1 MKLNIRGIFTVTFS
15 ALLVLLFSG
24 CERQGGAHEPDM
36 IRVISPDPQYGV
48 AGTSDVKR
56 VSVEVQTA
64 QIPGLLGG
72 SGTRYPMAGERLLI
86 RTLTP
91 ESGLAPSVT
100 EGVTDSGGRLDF
112 DVTLGS
118 AFGDQYLEVV
128 CASRPTV
135 KKRLRFVSG
144 IRIDNNKQE
153 VVAGQL
159 LPKPFRVTLF
169 DDAQMPITGV
179 PVYFTLIASPGK
191 SGSLVKSMGVTDD
204 EGAVEIELQTA
215 PSSIGVY
222 RVGVEV
228 ADTAGRRTTRSIVLE
243 ADAMHIASLVVGV
256 LGGLAIFVFGIT
268 LMSEGLQQVAGNRL
282 RRVLAYITGN
292 HVRAVCAGAMVAGLI
307 QSSSSTTV
315 MTVGFVNA
323 GLLTLKQAI
332 GVIFGANIGTTAS
345 GQIVSFNIG
354 NIALPAITLGVV
366 LLLTLR
372 RPAGQGLAR
381 AILGFGL
388 LFFGMGLMSSQL
400 KAVSTFPSFVRI
412 FQAIDCSPAY
422 IGADLPIGAMIAAI
436 GIGVLT
442 TTIVQSSAA
451 TIGLAIALANSG
463 LLNIWTAVP
472 IILGD
477 NIGTTVT
484 ANLAAIT
491 ASRPAKQAAVA
502 HTLFNVLGVSVMVA
516 LFYVPINGMPCFFY
530 AVDRITS
537 GDVFAGENVGR
548 HIAAAHSLFNIV
560 CVVTFTPLIG
570 VLAWVCTKIIPVR
583 VAPRPQLVRLDRSW
597 LATPSLALDGALR
610 ATTVITERACWVA
623 LTALESYH
631 KGEAV
636 PLAEMEQ
643 AEGETD
649 EMQRQI
655 MDYLML
661 LTRCKLSAS
670 QAAAIPA
677 LMHCVSDA
685 ERIADIG
692 VSIAEL
698 IPQACDDDSLTPAA
712 KAELDE
718 ILDKTKQLGESV
730 LNGLR
735 GIGKNPIETA
745 VRLEGQVKILSQL
758 GSQGHVVRL
767 QRGECTIE
775 RGIVYVEVLSLV
787 EAIVR
792 HLGNIATRTDAAI
805 GDVN

>member
-1 MKLNIRGIFTVTFS
+1 
-15 ALLVLLFSG
+15 
-24 CERQGGAHEPDM
+24 
-36 IRVISPDPQYGV
+36 
-48 AGTSDVKR
+48 
-56 VSVEVQTA
+56 
-64 QIPGLLGG
+64 
-72 SGTRYPMAGERLLI
+72 
-86 RTLTP
+86 
-91 ESGLAPSVT
+91 
-100 EGVTDSGGRLDF
+100 
-112 DVTLGS
+112 
-118 AFGDQYLEVV
+118 
-128 CASRPTV
+128 
-135 KKRLRFVSG
+135 
-144 IRIDNNKQE
+144 
-153 VVAGQL
+153 
-159 LPKPFRVTLF
+159 
-169 DDAQMPITGV
+169 
-179 PVYFTLIASPGK
+179 
-191 SGSLVKSMGVTDD
+191 
-204 EGAVEIELQTA
+204 
-215 PSSIGVY
+215 
-222 RVGVEV
+222 
-228 ADTAGRRTTRSIVLE
+228 
-243 ADAMHIASLVVGV
+243 
-256 LGGLAIFVFGIT
+256 
-268 LMSEGLQQVAGNRL
+268 
-282 RRVLAYITGN
+282 
-292 HVRAVCAGAMVAGLI
+292 
-307 QSSSSTTV
+307 
-315 MTVGFVNA
+315 
-323 GLLTLKQAI
+323 
-332 GVIFGANIGTTAS
+332 
-345 GQIVSFNIG
+345 
-354 NIALPAITLGVV
+354 
-366 LLLTLR
+366 
-372 RPAGQGLAR
+372 
-381 AILGFGL
+381 
-388 LFFGMGLMSSQL
+388 
-400 KAVSTFPSFVRI
+400 
-412 FQAIDCSPAY
+412 
-422 IGADLPIGAMIAAI
+422 
-436 GIGVLT
+436 
-442 TTIVQSSAA
+442 
-451 TIGLAIALANSG
+451 
-463 LLNIWTAVP
+463 
-472 IILGD
+472 LGD

-560 CVVTFTPLIG
+560 CVVMFTPLIG